1 MSDGIFNAT
10 GGACE
15 DAEDMDLA
23 CEDEEVECYHDCNGF
38 CMISACYGFCMI
50 SACCGQCPFE
60 GGEKLDCEDYEEA

>member
-23 CEDEEVECYHDCNGF
+23 CEDEEVECYHDCNDF
-38 CMISACYGFCMI
+38 CTISPCG
-50 SACCGQCPFE
+50 GQCPFE

>member
-23 CEDEEVECYHDCNGF
+23 CEDEEVECCHDCN
-38 CMISACYGFCMI
+38 GFCMI

>member
-38 CMISACYGFCMI
+38 CTISPCG
-50 SACCGQCPFE
+50 GQCPFE

>member
-15 DAEDMDLA
+15 DTEDMDLA

-38 CMISACYGFCMI
+38 CMISACG
-50 SACCGQCPFE
+50 GQCPFE
-60 GGEKLDCEDYEEA
+60 GNEKLDCEDYEEV

>member
-15 DAEDMDLA
+15 DTEDMDLA
-23 CEDEEVECYHDCNGF
+23 CEDEDVECYYDCNGF
-38 CMISACYGFCMI
+38 CMISP
-50 SACCGQCPFE
+50 CCGQCPFE

>member
-10 GGACE
+10 GGVCE
-15 DAEDMDLA
+15 DVEDMDFA

-38 CMISACYGFCMI
+38 CMISPCG
-50 SACCGQCPFE
+50 GQCPFE

>member
-15 DAEDMDLA
+15 DAEDMDFV
-23 CEDEEVECYHDCNGF
+23 CEDEEVECYYDCNGF
-38 CMISACYGFCMI
+38 CTISPCG
-50 SACCGQCPFE
+50 GQCPFE

>member
-15 DAEDMDLA
+15 DAEDMDLV

-38 CMISACYGFCMI
+38 CTISPCG
-50 SACCGQCPFE
+50 GQCPFE
-60 GGEKLDCEDYEEA
+60 GGEKLDCEDYDEA